1 MGDKMIVAQNI
12 SKTYDTK
19 KSQTEV
25 LRNLNFEV
33 DKREIVAIMG
43 GSGCGKTTFAKILAG
58 MEEATSGTYFFDGID
73 CSAGVSDKLK
83 QRIAYIFQDHNLLPW
98 RSVEGNLK
106 FPLEIFGKHKDPE
119 YLQRLEDALDIVG
132 LKEYRTCLPHELSG
146 GMMQRVGIARA
157 LTIHADLMVM
167 DQPFGALD
175 AITRRKLYFD
185 FLRIFCDT
193 GKTCVMVTNSIDEA
207 ILFSSRIYMMNGKP
221 GEVEGVISVD
231 IPYAE
236 RTAAILRD
244 PRFTELRLKVME
256 YVKRQ
261 GS

>member
-1 MGDKMIVAQNI
+1 MIVAQNI
-12 SKTYDTK
+12 SKTYETK
-19 KSQTEV
+19 KNQTEA
-25 LRNLNFEV
+25 LRNINFEL
-33 DKREIVAIMG
+33 DKQEIVAIMG

-58 MEEATSGTYFFDGID
+58 MEEASSGTYFFDGID
-73 CSAGVSDKLK
+73 CSKGVSNTLK

-106 FPLEIFGKHKDPE
+106 FPLEIFGKHKDPA
-119 YLQRLEDALDIVG
+119 YLERLEKALEIVG
-132 LKEYRTCLPHELSG
+132 LAEYRTCLPHELSG
-146 GMMQRVGIARA
+146 GMMQRTGIARA
-157 LTIHADLMVM
+157 LTIDADLMVM

-185 FLRIFCDT
+185 FLRIFCTT

-221 GEVEGVISVD
+221 GEIEGIISVD
-231 IPYAE
+231 IPYSQ
-236 RTAAILRD
+236 RTVDILRD
-244 PRFTELRLKVME
+244 QRFTELRLKVME

-261 GS
+261 VS